1 MRAGM
6 STSMEYG
13 NIGILGAVRLGNL
26 YILSVVVVMIDNSN

>member
-6 STSMEYG
+6 STSMEYWNSG
-13 NIGILGAVRLGNL
+13 GGVRLGNY